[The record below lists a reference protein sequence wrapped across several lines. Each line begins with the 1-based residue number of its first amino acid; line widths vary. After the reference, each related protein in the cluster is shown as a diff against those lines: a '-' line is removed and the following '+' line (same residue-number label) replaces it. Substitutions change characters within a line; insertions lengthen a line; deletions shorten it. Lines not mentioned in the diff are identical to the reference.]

1 MKWKYRAIKSDL
13 GYNIEKKW
21 EKEDWTMEYWFL
33 WPNNKRILNK
43 TYARTFYTEDDARW
57 ALVLMKIKDAKNAG

>member
-1 MKWKYRAIKSDL
+1 MKRKYRIPRTDL
-13 GYNIEKKW
+13 GYNIAKKL

-43 TYARTFYTEDDARW
+43 TYARTFYTEDDAI
-57 ALVLMKIKDAKNAG
+57 AVLDLMKIKDGKEDV